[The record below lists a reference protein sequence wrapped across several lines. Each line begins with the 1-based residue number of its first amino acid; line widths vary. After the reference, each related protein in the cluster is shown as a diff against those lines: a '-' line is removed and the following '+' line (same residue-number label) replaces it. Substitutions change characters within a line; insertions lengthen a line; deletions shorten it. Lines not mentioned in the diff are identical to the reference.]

1 MQNLRTLVDEKLA
14 NNRSHREAMLAAIA
28 SGEVIAFVGAGLSAP
43 LKYPSWSELLTK
55 LHDRANQ
62 ISTFN
67 PSELTKANVLEY
79 AEEICKHFKA
89 NNASGEFHDIL
100 GQEFALRKSGAN
112 CSSTHR
118 LLVKLP
124 FRAFVTTN
132 YDFCLEQ
139 ALSDNAFDER
149 KPPRPDSSVII
160 KKNRHD
166 RHRVSLFLRSIVE
179 STGNDDQLI
188 AHLHGRHDDTENIV
202 LTTSDYLESYGI
214 TPDGKQP
221 QNCPVTLH
229 RLLVWSLFATRRI
242 VFFGCSM
249 DDPYIIA
256 LLNMVAGD
264 LGERGQATHFV
275 ALPIDEKTALSV
287 DGLSQQFLRFG
298 LQPVFFDN
306 WDGNFSKLDQLLDE
320 TIEHCMHR
328 HSHLENFSMSEHKT
342 ILTNPK
348 IAPEKSFF
356 REIISAISKK
366 LASLFRREQ
375 ILLGPI
381 QSGINQ
387 EPVNP
392 DWLEEINTATTKDL
406 KKNEN

>member
-1 MQNLRTLVDEKLA
+1 MQNLRALDEGLA
-14 NNRSHREAMLAAIA
+14 NNRKYRDAMFAAIA
-28 SGEVIAFVGAGLSAP
+28 SGEAIGFVGAGLSAP
-43 LKYPSWSELLTK
+43 LKYPSWPALLAK

-62 ISTFN
+62 IAAFN
-67 PSELTKANVLEY
+67 PPEQAKANALEY
-79 AEEICKHFKA
+79 AEEICKHFKT
-89 NNASGEFHDIL
+89 NNALGEFRDML
-100 GQEFALRKSGAN
+100 GQEFALRKNAAN

-118 LLVKLP
+118 RLVRLP
-124 FRAFVTTN
+124 FRTFITTN
-132 YDFCLEQ
+132 YDICLEQ
-139 ALSDNAFDER
+139 ALSDNAFDEK
-149 KPPRPDSSVII
+149 KPPRPDSSIII
-160 KKNRHD
+160 KKNRYD

-264 LGERGQATHFV
+264 LGERGQITHFV

-287 DGLSQQFLRFG
+287 EGLSQQFLRFG
-298 LQPVFFDN
+298 LQPVFFDSQ
-306 WDGNFSKLDQLLDE
+306 DGDFSKLDLLLDE
-320 TIEHCMHR
+320 TIEHCIHR
-328 HSHLENFSMSEHKT
+328 HSHLENFSMPEHKT
-342 ILTNPK
+342 TLTNPK
-348 IAPEKSFF
+348 IAPQKTFF
-356 REIISAISKK
+356 GKIVSAISQK
-366 LASLFRREQ
+366 LAALFRREQ
-375 ILLGPI
+375 TLLKPI

-387 EPVNP
+387 EPVSP